1 MHVRRPDR
9 ALHAG
14 AWTAGLLLI
23 ATSAVAQTTSPS
35 PLACAPPAEAS
46 GLADRFRDD
55 ALTPESE
62 SWSQWPEEIP
72 VPEPAAIA
80 VETDPAVCDRVL
92 RAYFASVGHFG
103 PYGDV
108 RVMVVRLGRSF
119 VVEDPTNTAGEWQV
133 VDFLTAD
140 LEVVAAWLQ

>member
-1 MHVRRPDR
+1 MHVRRLDR
-9 ALHAG
+9 ALQAG
-14 AWTAGLLLI
+14 TWAAGLLFI
-23 ATSAVAQTTSPS
+23 ATSATAQTTARS
-35 PLACAPPAEAS
+35 PLACAPLAEAS
-46 GLADRFRDD
+46 GLAERFRDD

-80 VETDPAVCDRVL
+80 VETDPVVCDRVL

-108 RVMVVRLGRSF
+108 RVIVVRLGRSF

-133 VDFLTAD
+133 VDFLTSD

>member
-1 MHVRRPDR
+1 MHVPRLDR
-9 ALHAG
+9 AWQAG
-14 AWTAGLLLI
+14 TWAAGLLFI
-23 ATSAVAQTTSPS
+23 ATSAIAQTTGRSQ
-35 PLACAPPAEAS
+35 LACAPPAEAS
-46 GLADRFRDD
+46 GLAERFRDD

-80 VETDPAVCDRVL
+80 VETDPVVCDRVL
-92 RAYFASVGHFG
+92 RAYFASEGHFG

-108 RVMVVRLGRSF
+108 RVIVVRLGRSF

-133 VDFLTAD
+133 VDFLTPD
-140 LEVVAAWLQ
+140 LEVVAAWMQ